1 MLLIAACKDGSAAK
15 VLNCCGF
22 FPFVSKLLPKVSVK
36 YQLWRR
42 RECSASGRKIWGSWM
57 WFVSVRKRRGGRRLR
72 WRVSCWWAGCSG
84 DFGRRGKERG
94 KYGQVCRA

>member
-1 MLLIAACKDGSAAK
+1 
-15 VLNCCGF
+15 
-22 FPFVSKLLPKVSVK
+22 
-36 YQLWRR
+36 
-42 RECSASGRKIWGSWM
+42 M
-57 WFVSVRKRRGGRRLR
+57 WFVSVRRRRGGKRLR